1 MRIGEHDEHDGPP
14 MTSVVDIVAD
24 TGAAGGSGTPADPV
38 RPVRAALR
46 GVATVAAPSSIATSL
61 VFYFG
66 WARTSTQAAVMG
78 LHDSLLGYS
87 TQDYILRSI
96 DPMFWPLFVGVLAV
110 LGALA
115 AHLWVVAWAG
125 GDVDG
130 RRRPLV
136 GRFVAAVGTTGVLSL
151 ALGTLGVRVRAPSR
165 LVSLGS
171 PLCVT
176 VGIVLVGYALHLRAR
191 FVARRAA
198 APGHELAQ
206 LRLVGGSLM
215 FLLLFLSLFWSVAR
229 YAEIKGVDLAGE
241 IEQGLAQR
249 ADVSV
254 YSSRRLRLPAPVVET
269 DLGDDESAYRFRYT
283 GLKLLFRS
291 EHRYFLRPADDSAS
305 DVNIVIA
312 EANDVRFEFTRA
324 GAAPVKG

>member
-1 MRIGEHDEHDGPP
+1 MRIGDHDEHDGPP
-14 MTSVVDIVAD
+14 VTSVLDMA
-24 TGAAGGSGTPADPV
+24 ADPV
-38 RPVRAALR
+38 RPLRAALR
-46 GVATVAAPSSIATSL
+46 GVATVVAPTSIATSL

-66 WARTSTQAAVMG
+66 WTRTSTQAAVMG

-87 TQDYILRSI
+87 TQDYVLRSI

-125 GDVDG
+125 ADVDG
-130 RRRPLV
+130 RRRLVV
-136 GRFVAAVGTTGVLSL
+136 GRLVVAVGTAGLLAL
-151 ALGTLGVRVRAPSR
+151 ALGTLGVRVQAPSR
-165 LVSLGS
+165 PVSLGS

-191 FVARRAA
+191 FVARPAA
-198 APGHELAQ
+198 APGPEQAQ

-215 FLLLFLSLFWSVAR
+215 VLLLFLSLFWSVAR
-229 YAEIKGVDLAGE
+229 YAEVKGVDLAGE

-254 YSSRRLRLPAPVVET
+254 YSARRLRLQAPVVET
-269 DLGDDESAYRFRYT
+269 DLGDDGSAYRFRYA

-291 EHRYFLRPADDSAS
+291 EHRYFLKPSADSAS

-312 EANDVRFEFTRA
+312 EANDLHFEFTRA
-324 GAAPVKG
+324 GAAPAEGTTLPGGRSA